1 MKKSD
6 KIAQMKKDEKIANE
20 NEAMKAI
27 NKLIRKNEKVTAKK
41 IAEIIGVNKSTIYR
55 NDRIMNA
62 IRLNDKNP
70 KVFRSED
77 TTSTLLRLEEKKNEQ
92 LTKKCKQLQKKVE
105 VLSKFKELYESE
117 KVKNKELED
126 RLIEYDSQGW

>member
-6 KIAQMKKDEKIANE
+6 KIAQMKIDEKIANE

-105 VLSKFKELYESE
+105 DLSKFKELYESE
-117 KVKNKELED
+117 KAKNQELED

>member
-27 NKLIRKNEKVTAKK
+27 NKLIHKNENVTAKK
-41 IAEIIGVNKSTIYR
+41 IAELIGVDKSTIYR
-55 NDRIMNA
+55 NDRIMNV
-62 IRLNDKNP
+62 IRLNNKNP
-70 KVFRSED
+70 KVLRSED
-77 TTSTLLRLEEKKNEQ
+77 TTAALLRLEEKKNEQ
-92 LTKKCKQLQKKVE
+92 LARKCKQLQKKVE
-105 VLSKFKELYESE
+105 DLSKYKELYESE
-117 KVKNKELED
+117 KVKNRELED

>member
-92 LTKKCKQLQKKVE
+92 LAKKCKQLQKKVE
-105 VLSKFKELYESE
+105 DLSKFKELYESE